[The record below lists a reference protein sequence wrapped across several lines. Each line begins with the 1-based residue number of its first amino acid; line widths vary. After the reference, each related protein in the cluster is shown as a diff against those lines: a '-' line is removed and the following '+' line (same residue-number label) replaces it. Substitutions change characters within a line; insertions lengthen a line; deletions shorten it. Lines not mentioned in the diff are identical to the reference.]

1 MTAVDTVRSVVSHRG
16 LSCLDLHRL
25 LGEAER
31 QVQELAPRAEQ
42 ATALAARFDGQ
53 ARTIRSLREQLA
65 KAREIRAEVN
75 AKAGRCD
82 EAEARAEG
90 LERQLARQAA
100 ELVALR
106 AFKANVNS
114 VIPLAYQAPA
124 APPAGRFESGS
135 PVRLGASPL
144 AVTDPGHV
152 PDGSNADTQQ
162 IPTLTADEPAKEVA

>member
-1 MTAVDTVRSVVSHRG
+1 VSTVDTLRSVARHRG
-16 LSCLDLHRL
+16 LSCLELHRL

-31 QVQELAPRAEQ
+31 RVRELAPRAEQ
-42 ATALAARFDGQ
+42 VEALEARFDGQ

-65 KAREIRAEVN
+65 AAKEIRVDVN
-75 AKAGRCD
+75 AKAGRYD
-82 EAEARAEG
+82 EAEARAAE
-90 LERQLARQAA
+90 LDRQLAEQAV

-124 APPAGRFESGS
+124 APSADRFETGI

-144 AVTDPGHV
+144 AVTNPGHV

-162 IPTLTADEPAKEVA
+162 IPILTAEPEPAT